1 MAFAIP
7 ILFFVLMIIS
17 MVIVGNGVFFSIL
30 GIVFMYTGRAM
41 SYDRAGRQI
50 AMANGEWDRAKEEA
64 KAEKAAKKAAK
75 KAARKQPRQ
84 KKANKAKKK

>member
-1 MAFAIP
+1 MAFAVP

-50 AMANGEWDRAKEEA
+50 AMANGEWDRAKEEE

-75 KAARKQPRQ
+75 KQMRQ
-84 KKANKAKKK
+84 KKTARTRKTRKK